1 MRLDDRD
8 IEIMRLLSK
17 EGRMTKAELAER
29 INLSATPAWERLRRL
44 EEHGLIEGYHAKI
57 SLKALGGHVT
67 IFVAVELEAHKAHDF
82 ERFET
87 AMHAYAEVRH
97 CWALGGGY
105 DYFVNVLAKDIN
117 AYQEFMDDILA
128 RDLGVA
134 RYYTYIVTKA
144 VKSSDGFPFELMMRD
159 VE

>member
-29 INLSATPAWERLRRL
+29 VNLSPTPVWERLRRL

-57 SLKALGGHVT
+57 SLKALGDHIT
-67 IFVAVELEAHKAHDF
+67 IFVAVELEGHKAQDF
-82 ERFET
+82 ARFET
-87 AMHAYAEVRH
+87 AMQTFPQVRH
-97 CWALGGGY
+97 CWALGGEY
-105 DYFVNVLAKDIN
+105 DYFLYILAKNIEY
-117 AYQEFMDDILA
+117 YQEFMDSILE

-134 RYYTYIVTKA
+134 RYFTYIVTKK
-144 VKSSDGFPFELMMRD
+144 VKTVEAFPFELMERE
-159 VE
+159 VR